1 MILDTDGSTC
11 LTVDFGIGGGTAT
24 RQWDIMVQF
33 LVWAP
38 DYTNGNGRGGGTVLL
53 TFE

>member
-1 MILDTDGSTC
+1 M
-11 LTVDFGIGGGTAT
+11 
-24 RQWDIMVQF
+24 F

-38 DYTNGNGRGGGTVLL
+38 DYTNGNGGGRRGGGGTVLF